1 MTKMNKVLEI
11 KENLKLIASNL
22 SGELNVLVK
31 SFVEKS
37 KDLKKTNYD
46 LGIFHL
52 EKGNLADAKFRF
64 KFVLKFDSN
73 YKDALYQLARSYI
86 YNLQIN
92 KAAAILQKIPANE
105 NVGYRLKLIN
115 NDIIDHIPNDVIKED
130 FNFLS
135 SSKNIFI
142 NDLQHLGPEL
152 LSERLFNLLQKTN
165 NSDLEIKNLLDLGC
179 GSGEFGLELR
189 SKLNIKYIV
198 GIDLSNKMLNNAT
211 KIYDNVQCLDFKN
224 LSQLSKKKYDLISA
238 CNSLHYIKDLEE
250 ILISISTFLSDNG
263 YFAFIVEGTGGEN
276 DFNYSMG
283 NFRFNKEYIKNTCS
297 NMPYEI
303 MILEEININ
312 DKEKGICCIIKKI

>member
-1 MTKMNKVLEI
+1 
-11 KENLKLIASNL
+11 
-22 SGELNVLVK
+22 
-31 SFVEKS
+31 
-37 KDLKKTNYD
+37 
-46 LGIFHL
+46 
-52 EKGNLADAKFRF
+52 
-64 KFVLKFDSN
+64 
-73 YKDALYQLARSYI
+73 
-86 YNLQIN
+86 
-92 KAAAILQKIPANE
+92 
-105 NVGYRLKLIN
+105 
-115 NDIIDHIPNDVIKED
+115 
-130 FNFLS
+130 
-135 SSKNIFI
+135 
-142 NDLQHLGPEL
+142 
-152 LSERLFNLLQKTN
+152 
-165 NSDLEIKNLLDLGC
+165 
-179 GSGEFGLELR
+179 
-189 SKLNIKYIV
+189 
-198 GIDLSNKMLNNAT
+198 MLNNAT

>member
-115 NDIIDHIPNDVIKED
+115 NDIIDHIPTTLK
-130 FNFLS
+130 
-135 SSKNIFI
+135 
-142 NDLQHLGPEL
+142 
-152 LSERLFNLLQKTN
+152 
-165 NSDLEIKNLLDLGC
+165 
-179 GSGEFGLELR
+179 
-189 SKLNIKYIV
+189 
-198 GIDLSNKMLNNAT
+198 
-211 KIYDNVQCLDFKN
+211 
-224 LSQLSKKKYDLISA
+224 
-238 CNSLHYIKDLEE
+238 
-250 ILISISTFLSDNG
+250 
-263 YFAFIVEGTGGEN
+263 
-276 DFNYSMG
+276 
-283 NFRFNKEYIKNTCS
+283 
-297 NMPYEI
+297 
-303 MILEEININ
+303 
-312 DKEKGICCIIKKI
+312 